1 MSLTYQVSENGAP
14 LPSSDFSFS
23 PTAVALTS
31 GKAVQVP
38 LTATTPAHL
47 AGHDQVKVT
56 ATLSG
61 ASASTTFPLT
71 VTGEQLIYSFGSSAA
86 DSAHPY
92 ASLIQMGGDL
102 YGTTQSGG
110 GTHND
115 GTVFELIPS
124 GSGWTEQV
132 IHSFTGSDG
141 AGPYA
146 PLIQMGGNLYGTAG
160 VGGTNGYGTA
170 FELIPSGSGWNE
182 KVIYNFAGGAA
193 DGAYPIASLTP
204 SSNGNLYG
212 TTSEGGANGSASGG
226 DGTVFELIPSSTSS
240 SGWNE
245 KVIYSFGSGSADG
258 TQPQA
263 SLVQVGGNLYGTTE
277 YGGANG
283 SASGGDGTVF
293 ELIPS
298 STSSSGWN
306 EKVIY
311 SFGSGSA
318 DGVVPSAALV
328 PGSSGDLYGTTY
340 SGGTNGY
347 GTAFELIPSGS
358 GWNEQVIYNFA
369 GGAADGANPQASL
382 IPGSNG
388 DLYGTT
394 YRGGTSGV
402 GTVFKIVP

>member
-258 TQPQA
+258 
-263 SLVQVGGNLYGTTE
+263 
-277 YGGANG
+277 
-283 SASGGDGTVF
+283 
-293 ELIPS
+293 
-298 STSSSGWN
+298 
-306 EKVIY
+306 
-311 SFGSGSA
+311 
-318 DGVVPSAALV
+318 VVPSAALV

-347 GTAFELIPSGS
+347 GTAFELIPSGSGWTEQVIHSFTGSDGAGPYAPLIQMGGNLYGTTYRGGANSSASGSDGTAFELIPSGS

>member
-31 GKAVQVP
+31 DKAVQVP

-258 TQPQA
+258 
-263 SLVQVGGNLYGTTE
+263 
-277 YGGANG
+277 
-283 SASGGDGTVF
+283 
-293 ELIPS
+293 
-298 STSSSGWN
+298 
-306 EKVIY
+306 
-311 SFGSGSA
+311 
-318 DGVVPSAALV
+318 VVPSAALV

-347 GTAFELIPSGS
+347 GTAFELIPSGSGWTEQVIHSFTGSDGAGPYAPLIQMGGNLYGTTYRGGANSSASGSDGTAFELIPSGS

>member
-1 MSLTYQVSENGAP
+1 
-14 LPSSDFSFS
+14 
-23 PTAVALTS
+23 VALTS

-258 TQPQA
+258 
-263 SLVQVGGNLYGTTE
+263 
-277 YGGANG
+277 
-283 SASGGDGTVF
+283 
-293 ELIPS
+293 
-298 STSSSGWN
+298 
-306 EKVIY
+306 
-311 SFGSGSA
+311 
-318 DGVVPSAALV
+318 VVPSAALV

-347 GTAFELIPSGS
+347 GTAFELIPSGSGWTEQVIHSFTGSDGAGPYAPLIQMGGNLYGTTYRGGANSSASGSDGTAFELIPSGS

>member
-124 GSGWTEQV
+124 GSGW
-132 IHSFTGSDG
+132 
-141 AGPYA
+141 
-146 PLIQMGGNLYGTAG
+146 
-160 VGGTNGYGTA
+160 
-170 FELIPSGSGWNE
+170 
-182 KVIYNFAGGAA
+182 
-193 DGAYPIASLTP
+193 
-204 SSNGNLYG
+204 
-212 TTSEGGANGSASGG
+212 
-226 DGTVFELIPSSTSS
+226 
-240 SGWNE
+240 
-245 KVIYSFGSGSADG
+245 
-258 TQPQA
+258 
-263 SLVQVGGNLYGTTE
+263 
-277 YGGANG
+277 
-283 SASGGDGTVF
+283 
-293 ELIPS
+293 
-298 STSSSGWN
+298 
-306 EKVIY
+306 
-311 SFGSGSA
+311 
-318 DGVVPSAALV
+318 
-328 PGSSGDLYGTTY
+328 
-340 SGGTNGY
+340 
-347 GTAFELIPSGS
+347 
-358 GWNEQVIYNFA
+358 NEQVIYNFA